1 VIPARRGGFALV
13 AALILVV
20 LLGALIAGAFVATTE
35 ETRVSASSS
44 LGERGLH
51 AAESAVEGGIGG
63 WVPSQSDSLA
73 IGGRAARTSTD
84 GKISVTT
91 TLIRL
96 DPTLYWLVAEARV
109 GDESGGAAPTIRR
122 RIGVILRRVSDSA
135 GQTAILR
142 LEERR
147 WSELF

>member
-1 VIPARRGGFALV
+1 VISAKREGFALV
-13 AALILVV
+13 ASLILVV
-20 LLGALIAGAFVATTE
+20 LLAALITGAFVATTE
-35 ETRVSASSS
+35 ETRVSANAS
-44 LGERGLH
+44 LGERGLD

-73 IGGRAARTSTD
+73 IGGRTARTSTD

-96 DPTLYWLVAEARV
+96 DPTLYWLVAEAKT
-109 GDESGGAAPTIRR
+109 PTIRR

-135 GQTAILR
+135 GQTTILR